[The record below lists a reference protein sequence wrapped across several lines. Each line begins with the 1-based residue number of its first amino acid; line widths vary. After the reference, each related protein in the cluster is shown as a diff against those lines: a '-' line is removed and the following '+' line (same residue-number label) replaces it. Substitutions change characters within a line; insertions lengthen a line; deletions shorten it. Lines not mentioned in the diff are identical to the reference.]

1 MVDVTIPIAFLAGI
15 VSFLSPC
22 ILPLLPAF
30 ISYLSG
36 VSISD
41 KSPPRARIF
50 LNSLS
55 FVMGFAL
62 VFSLLGVL
70 LATVLAGAGYDI
82 RVWLSRLGG
91 IVIALFG
98 VYLLGIVRLPFLE
111 KEHKLKPRRFK
122 YSYLTSFVFGV
133 AFAAGWTPCV
143 GPALGAILTLAFVS
157 PGSAFGLLLAFSLG
171 LGVPFLV
178 TGLFISRASEL
189 IKKSQRFMRPFRII
203 MGILLIVLGIMVFT
217 GSLALLSNFFFM
229 NNLGIYV

>member
-41 KSPPRARIF
+41 KNPSRIKIF

-55 FVMGFAL
+55 FVIGFAL

-70 LATVLAGAGYDI
+70 LATALAGAGYDI

-91 IVIALFG
+91 IIIALFG

-189 IKKSQRFMRPFRII
+189 IKRSQRFMRPFRLV
-203 MGILLIVLGIMVFT
+203 MGILLIILGIMVFT
-217 GSLALLSNFFFM
+217 GSLAQLSNFFFI